1 MARAWHS
8 VAQRGQFANG
18 RALQLM
24 ATHQQRPK
32 MFLNRSTDYSIT
44 KTYYSSTKDDLR
56 WPKMTKDDSESVAA
70 PDEQSCCMSTKTL
83 DRRLMYFPT
92 PWYGTLRDTTG
103 PCHAM
108 DSKCFDQ
115 TSLPFC
121 EFSWS
126 TFHHVSLSCSF
137 VSFLWFF
144 LCQGTEID
152 FAQRIEGPHLHD
164 THAVSVVI
172 RQGKGAESQHQA
184 VRHTCVDGTALSTA
198 LSTETFRI
206 SNLRSHCWRHIE
218 LSNSSVSRN
227 NI

>member
-1 MARAWHS
+1 MTVKVS
-8 VAQRGQFANG
+8 Q
-18 RALQLM
+18 LQ
-24 ATHQQRPK
+24 
-32 MFLNRSTDYSIT
+32 
-44 KTYYSSTKDDLR
+44 
-56 WPKMTKDDSESVAA
+56 W
-70 PDEQSCCMSTKTL
+70 DEQSCCMSTKTL

-103 PCHAM
+103 PWM

-115 TSLPFC
+115 QTSLTSFL
-121 EFSWS
+121 WILLI
-126 TFHHVSLSCSF
+126 HVSLSCSF
-137 VSFLWFF
+137 VSFSWFF

-206 SNLRSHCWRHIE
+206 SNLESPEPLLTSE
-218 LSNSSVSRN
+218 LPNSSISRN
-227 NI
+227 NMYIYI